1 MSSYD
6 TAILN
11 NSQGPFHRS
20 SIETKRR
27 ATLMKEMQEREDRK
41 KQLEEKWAA
50 EDAIEKGEKET
61 WKTVHGKSWWKNGGK
76 SKKLSQKKKRK
87 TLRKK
92 RKPCK
97 K

>member
-6 TAILN
+6 AAIRN
-11 NSQGPFHRS
+11 NIRDPFYRDKH
-20 SIETKRR
+20 ETERR
-27 ATLMKEMQEREDRK
+27 AQEMKRNQEREEQD
-41 KQLEEKWAA
+41 KQWEKKWAA
-50 EDAIEKGEKET
+50 EDAIKKGEKET
-61 WKTVHGKSWWKNGGK
+61 WKTAPGKSLWGVGGK

-92 RKPCK
+92 RKLCK

>member
-6 TAILN
+6 MAILN
-11 NSQGPFHRS
+11 NTQGPFHRS
-20 SIETKRR
+20 RIETERR
-27 ATLMKEMQEREDRK
+27 ATLMKEMQEREERK
-41 KQLEEKWAA
+41 KQREEKWAA

-61 WKTVHGKSWWKNGGK
+61 WKTVPGKSWWDKGGK

-92 RKPCK
+92 CKPCK

>member
-6 TAILN
+6 AAILN

-20 SIETKRR
+20 RIETERR
-27 ATLMKEMQEREDRK
+27 ANLMKEMQEREDRK

-50 EDAIEKGEKET
+50 EDAIKKGEKDT
-61 WKTVHGKSWWKNGGK
+61 WKTVGKSWWEKGGK
-76 SKKLSQKKKRK
+76 SKKLSQTKKGK

>member
-6 TAILN
+6 AAILN
-11 NSQGPFHRS
+11 NSQGPFHRGR
-20 SIETKRR
+20 IETERR
-27 ATLMKEMQEREDRK
+27 AKLMKEMQEREDRK
-41 KQLEEKWAA
+41 KQREEKWAA
-50 EDAIEKGEKET
+50 EDAMKKGEKDT
-61 WKTVHGKSWWKNGGK
+61 WKTVPGKSWWEKGGK
-76 SKKLSQKKKRK
+76 SKKLSQTKKGK

>member
-6 TAILN
+6 AAIRNNTRDPFYRDKHETA
-11 NSQGPFHRS
+11 
-20 SIETKRR
+20 RR
-27 ATLMKEMQEREDRK
+27 AKLMAQMEEDK
-41 KQLEEKWAA
+41 AMEKKWA
-50 EDAIEKGEKET
+50 EEEAIEKAEKDT
-61 WKTVHGKSWWKNGGK
+61 WKTVGKSWWGKGGK

-92 RKPCK
+92 RKLCK

>member
-6 TAILN
+6 TAIRN
-11 NSQGPFHRS
+11 NVKDPFYRDKH
-20 SIETKRR
+20 ETERR
-27 ATLMKEMQEREDRK
+27 AQEMKRNQER
-41 KQLEEKWAA
+41 EEKWAA

-61 WKTVHGKSWWKNGGK
+61 WKTVGKSWWEKGGK

-92 RKPCK
+92 RKHCK

>member
-6 TAILN
+6 TAIRN
-11 NSQGPFHRS
+11 NIRGPFYRDKH
-20 SIETKRR
+20 ETERR
-27 ATLMKEMQEREDRK
+27 AQEMKRNQER
-41 KQLEEKWAA
+41 EEKWAA

-61 WKTVHGKSWWKNGGK
+61 WKTVPGKSWWEKGGK
-76 SKKLSQKKKRK
+76 SKKVSQKKKRK

-92 RKPCK
+92 RKHCK

>member
-6 TAILN
+6 AAILN
-11 NSQGPFHRS
+11 NSQGPFHRGR
-20 SIETKRR
+20 IETERR
-27 ATLMKEMQEREDRK
+27 AKLMKEMQEREDRK
-41 KQLEEKWAA
+41 KQREEKWAA
-50 EDAIEKGEKET
+50 EDAMKKGEKDT
-61 WKTVHGKSWWKNGGK
+61 WNTVPGKSWWEKGGK
-76 SKKLSQKKKRK
+76 SKKLSQTKKGK